1 MKSIKSILAAAVV
14 LIMAYSTP
22 ASAEVCKIEEFI
34 CQEPLVNRGVD
45 GGFLLLLLLLLEG
58 TSTCYS
64 GDMLLRLYDNE
75 RYIGNAEGRVSNYSF
90 NVNVWISKENRKS
103 LNIKYSIASPRDVVR
118 RTPASVFKIH
128 PPCWK

>member
-1 MKSIKSILAAAVV
+1 MKSIKSILAAAAV
-14 LIMAYSTP
+14 LIMACSTP

-34 CQEPLVNRGVD
+34 CQEPLVNRGDAVI
-45 GGFLLLLLLLLEG
+45 FLEG

-75 RYIGNAEGRVSNYSF
+75 RYIGNAEGEVSNYAF
-90 NVNVWISKENRKS
+90 KVGVGVGKENRKS
-103 LNIKYSIASPRDVVR
+103 LSIKYSIASPRDVAR
-118 RTPASVFKIH
+118 GTPASVFKIH

>member
-1 MKSIKSILAAAVV
+1 MKSIKSILTAV
-14 LIMAYSTP
+14 LIMACSTP

-34 CQEPLVNRGVD
+34 CQEPLVNRGAA
-45 GGFLLLLLLLLEG
+45 FILEG

-64 GDMLLRLYDNE
+64 GYMLLRLYDNE
-75 RYIGNAEGRVSNYSF
+75 KYIGNAKGRVSNYAF
-90 NVNVWISKENRKS
+90 NVRVRISKENRRS

-118 RTPASVFKIH
+118 GTPASVFKIH